1 GGCAEAGGR
10 GGHAGAAA
18 HRRAGRAGPLVR
30 RLAGP
35 APARRRR
42 RLRAARGIPAPQR
55 HRGLRGDGDAAR
67 RPEPDR
73 HGRRYRRDRPPGDP
87 HARRPGPGQRGRCR
101 PPTGHDPPG
110 SRMSWALP
118 LVTCQH
124 VVMADDTELAEGEH
138 TVLLLHPHWKILLRP
153 TLILLIVAAAA
164 AVVLLMIPPG
174 SYATTGRIAVGV
186 LAVVV
191 AVTWFGVPFLRWQ
204 TTTYELTTRRLRLRE
219 GILSRSGRDFPLI
232 RISD

>member
-1 GGCAEAGGR
+1 
-10 GGHAGAAA
+10 
-18 HRRAGRAGPLVR
+18 
-30 RLAGP
+30 
-35 APARRRR
+35 
-42 RLRAARGIPAPQR
+42 
-55 HRGLRGDGDAAR
+55 
-67 RPEPDR
+67 
-73 HGRRYRRDRPPGDP
+73 
-87 HARRPGPGQRGRCR
+87 
-101 PPTGHDPPG
+101 
-110 SRMSWALP
+110 
-118 LVTCQH
+118 
-124 VVMADDTELAEGEH
+124 MADDTELAEGEH

-164 AVVLLMIPPG
+164 AVGLLMIPPG

-232 RISD
+232 RISDVSFSQGPIDRLVGSGRLVVESAGEHGELVLHEIPDVQQVQSRLFQLVEDEQRRLSQEER